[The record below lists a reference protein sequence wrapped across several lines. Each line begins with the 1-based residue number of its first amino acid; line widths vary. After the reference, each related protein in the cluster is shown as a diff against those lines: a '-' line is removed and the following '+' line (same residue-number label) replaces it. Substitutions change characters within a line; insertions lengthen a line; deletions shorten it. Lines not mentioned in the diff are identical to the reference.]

1 MPREIPI
8 APGLLDRAALA
19 VATLGPVGRMPKA
32 PGTWG
37 SLAALLLAPFVFNP
51 LPLPWRL
58 GVLALILVL
67 GAWAAARAEV
77 ILGQED
83 PGCVVVDELLGQWT
97 AFAPFH
103 LATEMTGGATSW
115 TSSWN
120 GTTPLELLVLFGL
133 FRLFDIVKPWP
144 IRAVERS
151 VPGGLGVMLDD
162 LVAGLFAAAVFI
174 PIRLLL

>member
-1 MPREIPI
+1 MTQQQPNPLSFDG
-8 APGLLDRAALA
+8 PLDRVALA
-19 VATLGPVGRMPKA
+19 VATLGPVGRLPLA

-37 SLAALLLAPFVFNP
+37 SAVALLLAPWVFNP

-58 GVLALILVL
+58 GVLALILVA
-67 GAWAAARAEV
+67 GAWAASRAEAS
-77 ILGQED
+77 LGEQD

-103 LATEMTGGATSW
+103 LSAGLSGFSSSW
-115 TSSWN
+115 T
-120 GTTPLELLVLFGL
+120 GAAPLELLVLFGL

-162 LVAGLFAAAVFI
+162 LVAGLCAAAAFAVVRLFI
-174 PIRLLL
+174 